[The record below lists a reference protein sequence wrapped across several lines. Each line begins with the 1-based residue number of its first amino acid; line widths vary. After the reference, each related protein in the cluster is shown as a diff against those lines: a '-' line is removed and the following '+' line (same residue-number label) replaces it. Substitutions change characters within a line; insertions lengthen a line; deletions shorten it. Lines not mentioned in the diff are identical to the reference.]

1 MTKVAQIECLHL
13 RFEYDMA
20 KTFQTPAGPVHAR
33 FITIVRIRTDDGLE
47 GIGSAYAHPAVVQA
61 SVDHL
66 APFII
71 GFDPCQTDRI
81 HERLHG
87 ISRWYGR
94 KGGAV
99 AAIGG
104 IDTALWDLKGKI
116 LGQPVWKM
124 LGGEVGKA
132 PAYASGNLYSS
143 PEAVADGM
151 TRALAKG
158 FTRVKMRIG
167 WNYDYDCAAMRA
179 ARAALGPQHDLMIDG
194 TQRFTMETAMDTA
207 PVLGEV
213 GAFWFEE
220 PFAPD
225 DLDDL
230 VILRKKLADYGVPL
244 ATGENEFAY
253 HGFREL
259 IRAGAVDIVQADVCR
274 AGGIT
279 EVMKIGQLAAKHG
292 VRLAPHTWSDP
303 VAVVA
308 NAHVV
313 AASPNGVTCEVD
325 QTGNRFIEDLV
336 GPLPIAGGLLDLGE
350 RPGLGIVLDEDVVRE
365 LRLKDPSC
373 IPDGNYCDVIFGR
386 GQTRYIGDYVPKA
399 AGR

>member
-1 MTKVAQIECLHL
+1 VVEVECFHL

-33 FITIVRIRTDDGLE
+33 FGSFVRLRTDDGLE
-47 GIGSAYAHPAVVQA
+47 GVGSAYAHPGVVQA

-66 APFII
+66 APFVI
-71 GFDPCQTDRI
+71 GFDPLDSDRT
-81 HERLHG
+81 HTRMHG
-87 ISRWYGR
+87 LSRWYGR

-99 AAIGG
+99 AAISG
-104 IDTALWDLKGKI
+104 IDTALWDLRGKI
-116 LGQPVWKM
+116 LGQPLWKL
-124 LGGEVGKA
+124 LGGTSSRA

-143 PEAVADGM
+143 PEAVAEGAA
-151 TRALAKG
+151 RAIARG
-158 FTRVKMRIG
+158 FRRVKMRIG
-167 WNYDYDCAAMRA
+167 WTWDYDVAAMRA
-179 ARAALGPQHDLMIDG
+179 ARAAIGPDNDLMIDG
-194 TQRFTMETAMDTA
+194 THRFTLETALEIA
-207 PVLGEV
+207 PVLAEI

-225 DLDDL
+225 DLDRF
-230 VILRKKLADYGVPL
+230 VALRRGLAAHGVPL

-259 IRAGAVDIVQADVCR
+259 IRAGAVDIVQADVSR

-279 EVMKIGQLAAKHG
+279 EVMRIGALAAQHG
-292 VRLAPHTWSDP
+292 VRLAPHTWCDA

-325 QTGNRFIEDLV
+325 QTGNRFIEELI
-336 GPLPIAGGLLDLGE
+336 GPLPIADGLIDLGD
-350 RPGLGIVLDEDVVRE
+350 RPGLGIVLNEDLIRE
-365 LRLKDPSC
+365 LTIKDPFHL
-373 IPDGNYCDVIFGR
+373 PDGNYCDVVFGR
-386 GQTRYIGDYVPKA
+386 GQTRYIGDYVPRA
-399 AGR
+399 AA

>member
-1 MTKVAQIECLHL
+1 VVEVECFHL

-20 KTFQTPAGPVHAR
+20 RTFQTPAGPVHAR
-33 FITIVRIRTDDGLE
+33 FGSFVRLRTDDGLE
-47 GIGSAYAHPAVVQA
+47 GIGSAYAHPGVVQA

-66 APFII
+66 APFVI
-71 GFDPCQTDRI
+71 GFDPLDSDRT
-81 HERLHG
+81 HTRMHG

-104 IDTALWDLKGKI
+104 IDTALWDLRGKI
-116 LGQPVWKM
+116 LGQPLWKL
-124 LGGEVGKA
+124 LGGASSRV

-143 PEAVADGM
+143 PEAVAEGAA
-151 TRALAKG
+151 RAIARG
-158 FTRVKMRIG
+158 FRRVKMRIG
-167 WNYDYDCAAMRA
+167 WTWDYDVAAMRA
-179 ARAALGPQHDLMIDG
+179 ARAAIGPHNDLMIDG
-194 TQRFTMETAMDTA
+194 THRFTLETALEIA
-207 PVLGEV
+207 PILAEI

-225 DLDDL
+225 DLDRF
-230 VILRKKLADYGVPL
+230 VALRQGLAAYGVPL

-259 IRAGAVDIVQADVCR
+259 IRAGAVDIVQADVSR

-279 EVMKIGQLAAKHG
+279 EVMRIGALAAEHG
-292 VRLAPHTWSDP
+292 VRLAPHTWCDA

-313 AASPNGVTCEVD
+313 AASPNGITCEVD
-325 QTGNRFIEDLV
+325 QTGNRFIEELI
-336 GPLPIAGGLLDLGE
+336 GPLPIADGLIDLGD
-350 RPGLGIVLDEDVVRE
+350 RPGLGVDLNEDLIRQ
-365 LRLKDPSC
+365 LTIKDPYHL
-373 IPDGNYCDVIFGR
+373 PDGNYCDVVFGR
-386 GQTRYIGDYVPKA
+386 GQTRYIGDYVPRA
-399 AGR
+399 AA